1 VLAGADLGPL
11 PRGWLAA
18 GIWAGGGQIPTNTLR
33 GYGVDASLMSFWLHG
48 GGIHIEC
55 GRWGPVLVMP
65 M

>member
-1 VLAGADLGPL
+1 
-11 PRGWLAA
+11 
-18 GIWAGGGQIPTNTLR
+18 
-33 GYGVDASLMSFWLHG
+33 VDASLMSFWLHD